1 MSTLYELTK
10 EYLMLLEMADDPEVD
25 DQAFEDTLEG
35 LGGELELKADSY
47 AKVIEELK
55 MKKAGVTEQKKRF
68 ERLEKSYENKIQQM
82 KNSLEKAMN
91 ATGKRKFKTDTFN
104 FWIQKNP
111 KSVKILDDH
120 QIPPEFIIIKQEA
133 NKSAIKEALKAGE
146 AFDWAVLE
154 QTEGLR
160 IR

>member
-1 MSTLYELTK
+1 MATLYELTN
-10 EYLMLLEMADDPEVD
+10 EYMMLLEMADDPEVD
-25 DQAFEDTLEG
+25 EQAFQDTLEG
-35 LGGELELKADSY
+35 LEGELEIKADGY

-55 MKKAGVTEQKKRF
+55 MKKAGVVEQKKRF
-68 ERLEKSYENKIQQM
+68 ERLEKSYENKIQQL
-82 KNSLEKAMN
+82 KNSLEKTMN

-111 KSVKILDDH
+111 ESVKILDDH
-120 QIPPEFIIIKQEA
+120 QIPLEYVVIKQEA
-133 NKSAIKEALKAGE
+133 NKAAIKEALKAGE
-146 AFDWAVLE
+146 VFDWAVLE